1 MLDYYL
7 IFKIG
12 EHIIFSVVLLILFII
27 YIRRRKKRD
36 NYSKVDVQASYMEG
50 YEDAVRGKRPK
61 SFFEQ

>member
-36 NYSKVDVQASYMEG
+36 NYSKVDVQAS
-50 YEDAVRGKRPK
+50 
-61 SFFEQ
+61 